1 MDNHCEETDVSVGFH
16 PSYTNTR
23 NIQMWCNAI
32 AVDGNTYSNGGN
44 CNTTGCQANDDQTMC
59 KTAGSWPTDGGG
71 KDGAGTDGPGTIGE
85 DQGCNRSALPSGY
98 RQKLWSGFPSVAFPD
113 ATGPSVIKSD
123 DDEINTSAPRVK
135 LALLRN

>member
-1 MDNHCEETDVSVGFH
+1 MAIVDNHCEETDVSVGFH

-71 KDGAGTDGPGTIGE
+71 KDGPGTDGPGTIGE

-98 RQKLWSGFPSVAFPD
+98 RQRLWKGFPSVAFPQK
-113 ATGPSVIKSD
+113 PD
-123 DDEINTSAPRVK
+123 DRE
-135 LALLRN
+135 